1 MDPVSFSKPA
11 QDDSPK
17 QNKMRMTF
25 FIAAFFFF
33 AINTKAN
40 ALLALPHDG
49 TIRVFNYHLKEFA
62 EIRYL
67 DESGRWIPQARVK
80 LNHILRSRGDDKT
93 TSMDERLIEL
103 ADHLQDHFHAD
114 TVEVISGYRSPSFN
128 HALKLA
134 GRDVANESL
143 HTQGLALDIHLDE
156 IKESVLRDYLLS
168 LKLGGVGYYGGLLM
182 VHMDFGPVRTWNGGD
197 YRDNT
202 EIGEFNKASSFL
214 VRTQHLTYAL
224 NSPVNFS
231 ISGLSH
237 GDLTMR
243 IEKFVRGEWQD
254 LRLLNSKEIESRSLS
269 LKTEGKFRLEIKR
282 GSETQYSNEFY
293 LRQ

>member
-1 MDPVSFSKPA
+1 MPA
-11 QDDSPK
+11 QDGSPK

-25 FIAAFFFF
+25 LIAAFFFF
-33 AINTKAN
+33 AINPLAN

-49 TIRVFNYHLKEFA
+49 TIRVFNYHLKEFT

-67 DESGRWIPQARVK
+67 DESGQWIPQARVQ
-80 LNHILRSRGDDKT
+80 LNGILRSRGDGET

-103 ADHLQDHFHAD
+103 ADHLQDHFHVD
-114 TVEVISGYRSPSFN
+114 TIEVISGYRSPSFN
-128 HALKLA
+128 HTLKLK
-134 GRDVANESL
+134 GRDVAGESL
-143 HTQGLALDIHLDE
+143 HTKGLAMDIHLDE
-156 IKESVLRDYLLS
+156 VKESDLRDYLLS

-182 VHMDFGPVRTWNGGD
+182 VHMDFGPVRTWHGGN
-197 YRDNT
+197 YQDNT
-202 EIGEFNKASSFL
+202 EIGELSKTSALL

-231 ISGLSH
+231 ISGASDDKLM
-237 GDLTMR
+237 MR
-243 IEKFVRGEWQD
+243 IEKFFRGEWQN
-254 LRLLNSKEIESRSLS
+254 LRSLDSKEIESRSFS
-269 LKTEGKFRLEIKR
+269 LKTLGKFRLQIEM